1 MAPASPSGWFV
12 VAGELVTAKVGG
24 GILDVEHYSG
34 NDYVNVLRATKFA
47 TPLAWGPYTTEAD
60 AEAEKAKL
68 DAKPPK
74 DVQTVPKS
82 DPALL
87 PGLDTIGDFFH
98 RLTEAATWERV
109 AEAVAGGL
117 LIYVALKAMF
127 PGTVN
132 TVTSAAK
139 NGAKAAA
146 FL

>member
-1 MAPASPSGWFV
+1 VAPASPSGWFV

-24 GILDVEHYSG
+24 GTLDVEHYSG
-34 NDYVNVLRATKFA
+34 ADYEAVLKATKFP
-47 TPLAWGPYTTEAD
+47 TPLAWGPYSTEAEAD
-60 AEAEKAKL
+60 AEKAKL
-68 DAKPPK
+68 DKTPPK

-82 DPALL
+82 DPS
-87 PGLDTIGDFFH
+87 GLGIDTIGDFFH

-127 PGTVN
+127 PGAVN